1 MAINQC
7 DGCIAGHPLVGR
19 IHKAPY
25 PSGDMACQAHRYYEN
40 EDELERIVI
49 RAALLSIK
57 GQNLGQ
63 KAMDLM
69 GHVVTVEDGYVV
81 KKYADGRYEKLHQ
94 L

>member
-7 DGCIAGHPLVGR
+7 DGCIAGHPLVGNV
-19 IHKAPY
+19 HKAPY
-25 PSGDMACQAHRYYEN
+25 PSGDMGCQAHRYFDN

-49 RAALLSIK
+49 RKALLSLK
-57 GQNLGQ
+57 AQKLGE
-63 KAMDLM
+63 KAMALM

-81 KKYADGRYEKLHQ
+81 KKYADGRCEKLHQ